1 MGNVFAETKDIY
13 IFTYEIMR
21 FERRFI
27 VAWNKFIQSENHNLT
42 S

>member
-27 VAWNKFIQSENHNLT
+27 SWNKFIQSENHNLT